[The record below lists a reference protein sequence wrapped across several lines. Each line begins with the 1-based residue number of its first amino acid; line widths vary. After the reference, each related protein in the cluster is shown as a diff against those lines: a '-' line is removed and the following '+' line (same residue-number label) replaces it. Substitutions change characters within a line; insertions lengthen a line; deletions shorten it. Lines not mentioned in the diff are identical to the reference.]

1 MVERDP
7 RPAAPGGVEGG
18 GASESRFTVVPR
30 STLPEEVAN
39 RLLTL
44 IRDRQLR
51 PGTKLPAERSL
62 AGMMDV
68 SRPVVREALRAL
80 SLMRVVDIRQGDGTY
95 VTSLE
100 PRQLIAHLD
109 FVFAKDSV
117 ALVQLLEARRV
128 VEAGNARLA
137 AFRVTDSQLDAIDA
151 LVVSLAS
158 CIDDPD
164 RFSEL
169 DIAMHEAVCA
179 AANNFLLAQ
188 FMTIVST
195 LGKVSRERTGGL
207 RTVREAAMR
216 DHQRILDAL
225 RAHDPDAAQRAM
237 LEHLD
242 HVEQGLLPAV
252 GSDDARP
259 AANAAEPAT
268 RGVGKAARA
277 AEPATRGVEPAM
289 NDGEPARAGSRA
301 R

>member
-1 MVERDP
+1 LVERDP
-7 RPAAPGGVEGG
+7 RPAAPGGVDGA

-62 AGMMDV
+62 AGMMNV

-80 SLMRVVDIRQGDGTY
+80 ALMRVVDIRQGDGTY

-128 VEAGNARLA
+128 VEAGIARLA
-137 AFRVTDSQLDAIDA
+137 AFRITESEVAA
-151 LVVSLAS
+151 LGDLVASLAS

-169 DIAMHEAVCA
+169 DIALHEAVCG
-179 AANNFLLAQ
+179 AANNFLLSQ
-188 FMTIVST
+188 FMNIVST

-207 RTVREAAMR
+207 RAVREAALR
-216 DHQRILDAL
+216 DHRRILDAL
-225 RAHDPDAAQRAM
+225 RAHDPDAAQQAM

-242 HVEQGLLPAV
+242 HVEQGL
-252 GSDDARP
+252 RP
-259 AANAAEPAT
+259 ALDTGDAELVHDGAELDAYPAQAGPNGEEPA
-268 RGVGKAARA
+268 AAG
-277 AEPATRGVEPAM
+277 TG
-289 NDGEPARAGSRA
+289 AR
-301 R
+301 

>member
-1 MVERDP
+1 VERDP
-7 RPAAPGGVEGG
+7 RPAAPDGVDGGA
-18 GASESRFTVVPR
+18 ASESRFTVVPR

-44 IRDRQLR
+44 IRERELR

-117 ALVQLLEARRV
+117 ALAQLLEARRV
-128 VEAGNARLA
+128 VEVGNARLA
-137 AFRVTDSQLDAIDA
+137 AFRITESEIVA
-151 LVVSLAS
+151 LGDLVASLAG

-169 DIAMHEAVCA
+169 DIALHEAVCA

-188 FMTIVST
+188 FMNIVST

-207 RTVREAAMR
+207 RTVREAALR
-216 DHQRILDAL
+216 DHRRILDAL

-242 HVEQGLLPAV
+242 HVEQGLRPAA
-252 GSDDARP
+252 GTDDAERTTDGAETATGGAEP
-259 AANAAEPAT
+259 AANAAERVANAVAPA
-268 RGVGKAARA
+268 
-277 AEPATRGVEPAM
+277 
-289 NDGEPARAGSRA
+289 PARSRA

>member
-7 RPAAPGGVEGG
+7 LLAALDGVDGE
-18 GASESRFTVVPR
+18 AARERRFTVIPR

-39 RLLTL
+39 RLLAL
-44 IRDRQLR
+44 IRDQHLL
-51 PGTKLPAERSL
+51 PGARLPAERSL
-62 AGMMDV
+62 AGMMEV

-80 SLMRVVDIRQGDGTY
+80 ALMRVVDIRPGDGTY
-95 VTSLE
+95 ITSLE
-100 PRQLIAHLD
+100 PKQLIAHLD

-137 AFRVTDSQLDAIDA
+137 AVRVSESEVAALSG

-169 DIAMHEAVCA
+169 DIALHEAVCA
-179 AANNFLLAQ
+179 AANNFLLSQ
-188 FMTIVST
+188 FMNIVST

-207 RTVREAAMR
+207 RQVREAALH
-216 DHQRILDAL
+216 DHRRILDAL
-225 RAHDPDAAQRAM
+225 QAHDPDAAERAM

-242 HVEQGLLPAV
+242 HVEQGLRPET
-252 GSDDARP
+252 GSDGTELRAHP
-259 AANAAEPAT
+259 AHPAEPA
-268 RGVGKAARA
+268 AAG
-277 AEPATRGVEPAM
+277 TQ
-289 NDGEPARAGSRA
+289 AR
-301 R
+301 

>member
-7 RPAAPGGVEGG
+7 RHAAPGGVDA
-18 GASESRFTVVPR
+18 GAARESRFTVIPR

-44 IRDRQLR
+44 IKDQQLR
-51 PGTKLPAERSL
+51 PGTKLPAERNL

-80 SLMRVVDIRQGDGTY
+80 ALMRVVDIRQGDGTY
-95 VTSLE
+95 ITSLE
-100 PRQLIAHLD
+100 PKQLIAHLD

-137 AFRVTDSQLDAIDA
+137 AFRVTESELAALGD

-169 DIAMHEAVCA
+169 DIALHDAVCA

-188 FMTIVST
+188 FMNIVST

-207 RTVREAAMR
+207 RQVREAALD
-216 DHQRILDAL
+216 DHRRILDAL
-225 RAHDPDAAQRAM
+225 RAHDPDAAERAM

-242 HVEQGLLPAV
+242 HVEQGLKPAI
-252 GSDDARP
+252 GLDDTEPP
-259 AANAAEPAT
+259 ANGAEPA
-268 RGVGKAARA
+268 VAESQAR
-277 AEPATRGVEPAM
+277 
-289 NDGEPARAGSRA
+289 
-301 R
+301 